1 MLKISIPLWKKV
13 TRKILS
19 ALGFQ
24 TREVS
29 ITLVTDK
36 TIRELNRQ
44 YRGIDS
50 ATDVLAFAMQEGEF
64 KEITPDLLGDV
75 IISAE
80 TAQRQAEEAGHS
92 LERELG
98 ILLIHGL
105 LHLAGYDHIT
115 KEEASQ
121 MQEKEKELLQ
131 DIQSDLAE

>member
-1 MLKISIPLWKKV
+1 
-13 TRKILS
+13 
-19 ALGFQ
+19 LGFQ

-29 ITLVTDK
+29 ITFVTDK
-36 TIRELNRQ
+36 TIRELNRH

-75 IISAE
+75 IISVE
-80 TAQRQAEEAGHS
+80 TAQRQAEERGHS
-92 LERELG
+92 LEQELG

-115 KEEASQ
+115 DEEAIP
-121 MQEKEKELLQ
+121 MQEKEKELWQ
-131 DIQSDLAE
+131 HIQPDLIDHAS

>member
-1 MLKISIPLWKKV
+1 M
-13 TRKILS
+13 
-19 ALGFQ
+19 GFQ
-24 TREVS
+24 TQEVS

-36 TIRELNRQ
+36 TIRELNQQ

-92 LERELG
+92 LQQELG

-105 LHLAGYDHIT
+105 LHLAGYDHMAD
-115 KEEASQ
+115 EEAAC
-121 MQEKEKELLQ
+121 MQEKEKELWQ
-131 DIQSDLAE
+131 HIRPDLTDYAS